1 MVELRGEPFG
11 MCAIKFNEL
20 NGILIFERLGEP
32 LSYIA
37 ASPEHHPPD
46 RFVHAP
52 ELSHDTADIF
62 RGSNEEDLIP
72 VLYYRSSARNY
83 RRILPEDGCDP
94 CLDVR
99 HMTADFVELV
109 ANHGAARESTYR
121 YQPDFAAREF
131 QHLKCFGELDQLD
144 NVITDDL
151 FRTDSVIDAE
161 SIVRED
167 LRMREVITCAY
178 ARDAR
183 WRIEE
188 LSRELACD
196 KVGFIAARD
205 SKYQIGVRST
215 GVRQYGRV
223 CGVTDD
229 GAQIEAILQ
238 RLKPRGVGI
247 NDSNVVRFRAQT
259 CRYGAAHLPCTENNY
274 FQAERLGREAA
285 AKNGD
290 FSPIG
295 RVVKGVN
302 TLWHNR
308 SMRRAVSQY
317 TRIHAPDARSVGA
330 VISVPPAAAHHL
342 LHVLRGRCGDVVTV
356 FNEGTEFSACIV
368 RIDKTGVSVKL
379 TDAVVADRESPI
391 ECVLAQAIS
400 SGERMDITLQKAV
413 ELGICAVRPLY
424 SERSIVRLDE
434 SRTVKRMAHWEQV
447 IISACEQ
454 CGRNVVPDIVPPDA
468 LMNWLATLS
477 QSGGDELRVLLS
489 PGAPMR
495 LADLARPATVTL
507 LAGPEGGLT
516 DVEQEAAIS
525 RGFIAVRL
533 GPRVLRTETAALTAL
548 AAINTL
554 WGDF

>member
-1 MVELRGEPFG
+1 
-11 MCAIKFNEL
+11 
-20 NGILIFERLGEP
+20 
-32 LSYIA
+32 
-37 ASPEHHPPD
+37 
-46 RFVHAP
+46 
-52 ELSHDTADIF
+52 
-62 RGSNEEDLIP
+62 
-72 VLYYRSSARNY
+72 
-83 RRILPEDGCDP
+83 
-94 CLDVR
+94 
-99 HMTADFVELV
+99 
-109 ANHGAARESTYR
+109 
-121 YQPDFAAREF
+121 
-131 QHLKCFGELDQLD
+131 
-144 NVITDDL
+144 
-151 FRTDSVIDAE
+151 
-161 SIVRED
+161 
-167 LRMREVITCAY
+167 
-178 ARDAR
+178 
-183 WRIEE
+183 
-188 LSRELACD
+188 
-196 KVGFIAARD
+196 
-205 SKYQIGVRST
+205 
-215 GVRQYGRV
+215 
-223 CGVTDD
+223 
-229 GAQIEAILQ
+229 
-238 RLKPRGVGI
+238 
-247 NDSNVVRFRAQT
+247 
-259 CRYGAAHLPCTENNY
+259 
-274 FQAERLGREAA
+274 
-285 AKNGD
+285 
-290 FSPIG
+290 
-295 RVVKGVN
+295 
-302 TLWHNR
+302 
-308 SMRRAVSQY
+308 
-317 TRIHAPDARSVGA
+317 
-330 VISVPPAAAHHL
+330 
-342 LHVLRGRCGDVVTV
+342 
-356 FNEGTEFSACIV
+356 
-368 RIDKTGVSVKL
+368 VKL